1 MSEKL
6 PLLRELFSRIELGTQ
21 QRENDHELPVEQVK
35 ELCRHGFTALRVP
48 RDFGGLELDW
58 YQTTELLIELAA
70 ADSAIPQIFR
80 GHLAVVEDARFHY
93 EKDRHRAEQAGDE
106 QSQGGHVSTER
117 SFKAHTYQERLRWFA
132 QGQLVGNAWTE
143 PGVGNLT
150 GSQTQVKQ
158 VDKDSVRVTGQ
169 KIYTTGSIFADL
181 LDVTAINETGQEV
194 TVLVPKAQD
203 GVRVHDD
210 WDGFGQQQSGT
221 GAAELEQAVAPTSQV
236 RPAIERFGYQT
247 ALYQH
252 VLNIAQAGTAQAAA
266 AHAARLLAERTRT
279 YSHGNAPRAGE
290 DPQLLAVVG
299 QLHARA
305 AAAKA
310 VVLSTSA
317 ELDAAARS
325 ATGSVA
331 EQQAAFAAVERA
343 TAAAQLVVNELSLA
357 NGTALFD
364 ALGASA
370 VRKVTGLD
378 RYWRNARTIASH
390 NPQVY
395 KARILGD
402 FAVNQRT
409 ADPLWSIG
417 VSERLQQEGAAAL
430 EN

>member
-1 MSEKL
+1 MSDIREQ
-6 PLLRELFSRIELGTQ
+6 LREVFDRIGLGTQ
-21 QRENDHELPVEQVK
+21 QREQEGQLPVEQVK
-35 ELCRHGFTALRVP
+35 ELTKHGFTALRVP
-48 RDFGGLELDW
+48 RDFGGYELDW
-58 YQTTELLIELAA
+58 HETTEILIDLAA
-70 ADSAIPQIFR
+70 ADSALPQVFR
-80 GHLAVVEDARFHY
+80 GHLAVVEDARFNY
-93 EKDRHRAEQAGDE
+93 LKDRHRAQHGEAAPED
-106 QSQGGHVSTER
+106 SAHVSAER
-117 SFKAHTYQERLRWFA
+117 ARRTDTYQERLRWFA

-143 PGVGNLT
+143 PGVGNLYQ
-150 GSQTQVKQ
+150 SQTRVEQLN
-158 VDKDSVRVTGQ
+158 KDSVRVTGQ

-181 LDVTAINETGQEV
+181 LDVTAINQAGQEV
-194 TVLVPKAQD
+194 TVLVPRTQD

-210 WDGFGQQQSGT
+210 WDGFGQQQTGT
-221 GAAELEQAVAPTSQV
+221 GAAELSAAHAQASQV
-236 RPAIERFGYQT
+236 RPAAERFGYQT

-252 VLNIAQAGTAQAAA
+252 VLNVAQAGTAQAAA

-279 YSHGNAPRAGE
+279 YSHGNGGRAGD

-299 QLHARA
+299 QLQARA
-305 AAAKA
+305 AAARA

-317 ELDAAARS
+317 ALDAAADS
-325 ATGSVA
+325 ATGTVA
-331 EQQAAFAAVERA
+331 EQNAAFAAVERA

-370 VRKVTGLD
+370 VRKEAGLD

-402 FAVNQRT
+402 WAVNQRI

-417 VSERLQQEGAAAL
+417 VSDQVQREKAAAL